1 MCTCN
6 PATLEAKF
14 WIGVGLILVGGKS
27 SSIGRW
33 VVWPPLIQ
41 HKERSV
47 TKYWDPTENNNEPRF
62 KDGLN

>member
-27 SSIGRW
+27 SSIGGW
-33 VVWPPLIQ
+33 VVRPPLIQ

>member
-14 WIGVGLILVGGKS
+14 WNGVGLIVVGGKS
-27 SSIGRW
+27 SSIGGW
-33 VVWPPLIQ
+33 IVWPPLIQ

-47 TKYWDPTENNNEPRF
+47 TKYWDLTENNNEPRF